1 VFTHTR
7 SVYPLSRELSS
18 EHRPKLFPL
27 LAYGF
32 VAHLDP
38 TFVQEVFNIAQRQ
51 RQPDIEPQRKTND
64 PQLVLK

>member
-7 SVYPLSRELSS
+7 SVYPLSLEFSS
-18 EHRPKLFPL
+18 EHRPKLVPR

-32 VAHLDP
+32 VAHLDL

-64 PQLVLK
+64 PHLVLK